1 MDSPV
6 KIMANNVYD
15 RISKEAEVK
24 QFRCK
29 NAEEW
34 YFTCSIFFEY
44 VMARTNYSK
53 KLIAGKRCE
62 LTRLATQKK
71 EDLVRQKMLNLFQK
85 EYINGIDEKYQT
97 DLVDGVFLAF
107 VSYRFEKNE
116 KYFDGSAAFNYGSAS
131 SHEWWKTEE

>member
-62 LTRLATQKK
+62 LTRLATPK
-71 EDLVRQKMLNLFQK
+71 ER
-85 EYINGIDEKYQT
+85 
-97 DLVDGVFLAF
+97 
-107 VSYRFEKNE
+107 RFSKTKNAE
-116 KYFDGSAAFNYGSAS
+116 FIPKRIYKWD
-131 SHEWWKTEE
+131 